1 MAGQCPLKKGS
12 GIFYKGRCR
21 LVLLDKNGDKVKE
34 IPEPVSVTPLRPL
47 ALAKVWMLTPDEQVP
62 ANVVKVAL
70 YLYDAKAEMIGELAH
85 ADIRR

>member
-12 GIFYKGRCR
+12 GVFYEGRCR
-21 LVLLDKNGDKVKE
+21 LVLLDKNGDNVKE
-34 IPEPVSVTPLRPL
+34 MPEPVSATPLRPL

-62 ANVVKVAL
+62 ADADKVAL

-85 ADIRR
+85 ADIQR